1 MRSWLLLLTAATAW
15 GAGGWEESTRYQISW
30 PSGLGLGEGQ
40 LTAKKDSGQWK
51 FALVLEAAIP
61 GFKVVDSFRS
71 TTSEA
76 LCSLEFS
83 KNSVHGARTR
93 QEKTTFAG
101 TMATRTTEA
110 GGGKTEFNVPACAHD
125 ALAYLFFV
133 RQELAQGRVP
143 GPQRIFFGA
152 AYDIRLNR
160 VGAEQVTIAEV
171 PTDTDHF
178 KATVVGPKS
187 RWEFDLYFAKD
198 EARTLALVKVPFVM
212 GSFALEWV
220 R

>member
-1 MRSWLLLLTAATAW
+1 MRSWMLLLYAATASA
-15 GAGGWEESTRYQISW
+15 AGGWEESTRYQISW

-40 LTAKKDSGQWK
+40 LSAQKESGQWK
-51 FALVLEAAIP
+51 FALTLEAAIP
-61 GFKVVDSFRS
+61 GFKVVDTFRS
-71 TTSEA
+71 TATDK
-76 LCSLEFS
+76 LCSMEFAKDS
-83 KNSVHGARTR
+83 LHGERKQ
-93 QEKTTFAG
+93 QEKTVFRG
-101 TMATRTTEA
+101 TTATRSTEA
-110 GGGKTEFNVPACAHD
+110 GGGKTEFAVPACAHD

-133 RQELAQGRVP
+133 RQELAAGRTP
-143 GPQRIFFGA
+143 GPQQIFFGA

-160 VGAEQVTIAEV
+160 VGPERVTVAEV

-178 KATVVGPKS
+178 KATVAGPKS

>member
-1 MRSWLLLLTAATAW
+1 MRSWMLLLTAATAW
-15 GAGGWEESTRYQISW
+15 AAGGWEEATRYQISW

-40 LTAKKDSGQWK
+40 ITAKKDSGQWK
-51 FALVLEAAIP
+51 FALTLEAAIP
-61 GFKVVDSFRS
+61 GFKVVDTFRS
-71 TTSEA
+71 TATEA
-76 LCSLEFS
+76 LCSVEFRKDS
-83 KNSVHGARTR
+83 EHGARKR
-93 QEKTTFAG
+93 QETTKFAG

-110 GGGKTEFNVPACAHD
+110 GGGKTEFAVPACAHD

-133 RQELAQGRVP
+133 RQELAAGRAP

-160 VGAEQVTIAEV
+160 VGAERVTVAEV

-178 KATVVGPKS
+178 KAILVGPKS

>member
-1 MRSWLLLLTAATAW
+1 MRSCLLLLAAATAW
-15 GAGGWEESTRYQISW
+15 ASGGWEESTRYQIIW

-40 LTAKKDSGQWK
+40 LTAQKDSGQWK
-51 FALVLEAAIP
+51 LALTLEAAIP
-61 GFKVVDSFRS
+61 GFKVVDTFRS
-71 TTSEA
+71 TATEA
-76 LCSLEFS
+76 LCSIEFS
-83 KNSVHGARTR
+83 KDSIHGVRQR

-101 TMATRTTEA
+101 TVAKRTTEA
-110 GGGKTEFNVPACAHD
+110 GGGTTEFVTPACAHD

-133 RQELAQGRVP
+133 RQELAAGRLP
-143 GPQRIFFGA
+143 GPQRIYFGA
-152 AYDIRLNR
+152 AYDIRLTR
-160 VGAEQVTIAEV
+160 VGAARVTIAEV

-178 KATVVGPKS
+178 RALLVGPKS

-212 GSFALEWV
+212 GSFGLEWV